1 MSKDWIEPMAYGMTK
16 EFLEKMEIAYQEGQ
30 KERNE
35 PCTTNIIDPV
45 DEVKRLADKIG
56 IHQLCAIARDMRG
69 ESDTEIK
76 LREEN
81 DKLRIAL
88 EEAREAVY
96 HNSKLV
102 EEERMK
108 NELYRKDG
116 EVQGL
121 KYAMRCLFVN
131 EEQVEG

>member
-1 MSKDWIEPMAYGMTK
+1 MCKDWIESMAYEMA
-16 EFLEKMEIAYQEGQ
+16 EAFQEKMEAAYQEGQ

-35 PCTTNIIDPV
+35 PCTTNVIDPV

-56 IHQLCAIARDMRG
+56 IHQLYAIARDMRG

-76 LREEN
+76 LCEEN
-81 DKLRIAL
+81 EKLRIAL
-88 EEAREAVY
+88 EEAREAVNR
-96 HNSKLV
+96 NSRLV
-102 EEERMK
+102 EEERLR

-121 KYAMRCLFVN
+121 KHAMRLLLC
-131 EEQVEG
+131 EGETR

>member
-1 MSKDWIEPMAYGMTK
+1 MSKDWIESMAYEMADV
-16 EFLEKMEIAYQEGQ
+16 FQEKMEIAYQEGQ
-30 KERNE
+30 KEQNE
-35 PCTTNIIDPV
+35 PCITNVVDPV
-45 DEVKRLADKIG
+45 DEVKRLADNIG
-56 IHQLCAIARDMRG
+56 IHQLYAIVRDMRG
-69 ESDTEIK
+69 ESDAEIR

-88 EEAREAVY
+88 EEAREAVN

-102 EEERMK
+102 EEERLR

-121 KYAMRCLFVN
+121 KYAIRCFI
-131 EEQVEG
+131 EDKGE